1 VLALLAALVGTVM
14 LSDLLEGSGSTTGI
28 GLALVAAGSFGVFL
42 VLSRRWSA
50 PFRLTGATVGL
61 ASMAVSAAVAVLVA
75 LATGDPVVREPV
87 GLPALLAMIWVAVGP
102 GAAAA
107 VLVVIGMQRL
117 PAQRASLLLLLNPP
131 TAAALAYVVLGER
144 LDPLQL
150 AGAALILGAIAVASG
165 ALPMRV
171 GSPTCGPGPP

>member
-1 VLALLAALVGTVM
+1 
-14 LSDLLEGSGSTTGI
+14 
-28 GLALVAAGSFGVFL
+28 
-42 VLSRRWSA
+42 
-50 PFRLTGATVGL
+50 
-61 ASMAVSAAVAVLVA
+61 
-75 LATGDPVVREPV
+75 
-87 GLPALLAMIWVAVGP
+87 
-102 GAAAA
+102 
-107 VLVVIGMQRL
+107 MQRL

-171 GSPTCGPGPP
+171 GSPKYGPGPP